1 MAQTLTFTS
10 APFYQVTQFTSAG
23 GTAASTILTVDN
35 TNARRVYS
43 IGVWTDESASAK
55 DVSVHL
61 DNGTTAYELTT
72 ISIPLSSG
80 NTNAIVPVDI
90 LTHTQ
95 MAPFV
100 KQRDASG
107 APYLNIPT
115 GYSLKLNYNTA
126 LASGKLANVIVSG
139 ETYA

>member
-10 APFYQVTQFTSAG
+10 APFYQVTQFTSAS
-23 GTAASTILTVDN
+23 GTAASTILNSDG
-35 TNARRVYS
+35 TNARRIYS
-43 IGVWTDESASAK
+43 ISVWTDESASAK

-61 DNGTTAYELTT
+61 FDATTAYELTT
-72 ISIPLSSG
+72 VSIPLSSG

-115 GYSLKLNYNTA
+115 GYSLRLNYNTA
-126 LASGKLANVIVSG
+126 LASGKFANVVVAG

>member
-10 APFYQVTQFTSAG
+10 GTFNRVTQFSPTD
-23 GTAASTILTVDN
+23 STNPKDILPVDA
-35 TNARRVYS
+35 TYDRRIYS
-43 IGVWTDESASAK
+43 IAVWTDESAAK
-55 DVSVHL
+55 DVSIHL
-61 DNGTTAYELTT
+61 TDGTTVWELTT
-72 ISIPLSSG
+72 ISIPINSG

-107 APYLNIPT
+107 APYLNLPK
-115 GYSLKLNYNTA
+115 GWALRLNYNTA
-126 LASGKLANVIVSG
+126 MTSAKLSNIVING

>member
-10 APFYQVTQFTSAG
+10 APFFQVTQFTSAG
-23 GTAASTILTVDN
+23 ATAASTILTSDG
-35 TNARRVYS
+35 TNARRIYS
-43 IGVWTDESASAK
+43 ISVWTDESAAAK
-55 DVSVHL
+55 DVSIHL
-61 DNGTTAYELTT
+61 DNGSTVYELTT

-107 APYLNIPT
+107 APYLNIPS

-126 LASGKLANVIVSG
+126 LASGKLANVVVSG

>member
-1 MAQTLTFTS
+1 MASTLTFTS

-23 GTAASTILTVDN
+23 GTAPSTILTSDS
-35 TNARRVYS
+35 TNARRIYGIS
-43 IGVWTDESASAK
+43 AWTDEAASAK
-55 DVSVHL
+55 DVSIHL
-61 DNGTTAYELTT
+61 FDGVTVYELTT
-72 ISIPLSSG
+72 VSIPLNAG

-107 APYLNIPT
+107 APYWNIPS
-115 GYSLKLNYNTA
+115 GYSIRLNYNTA
-126 LASGKLANVIVSG
+126 LAAGKLANVVVFG

>member
-10 APFYQVTQFTSAG
+10 APFNQVTQFTIG
-23 GTAASTILTVDN
+23 DGTIANTILAADAVND
-35 TNARRVYS
+35 RRVYGIS
-43 IGVWTDESASAK
+43 VFTDDIAK
-55 DVSVHL
+55 DVVITLS
-61 DNGTTAYELTT
+61 NATNSYKLTT
-72 ISIPLSSG
+72 VSIPANSG

-95 MAPFV
+95 MSPFV

-107 APYLNIPT
+107 APYLNIPKT
-115 GYSLKLNYNTA
+115 WFLRLNYVAAMTTA
-126 LASGKLANVIVSG
+126 KVANVVVSG

>member
-10 APFYQVTQFTSAG
+10 APFNQVTQFSSAD
-23 GTAASTILTVDN
+23 TTTTKNILSADATYD
-35 TNARRVYS
+35 RRVYG
-43 IGVWTDESASAK
+43 IAVYTDDSAAK
-55 DVSVHL
+55 DVVISL
-61 DNGTTAYELTT
+61 SDGSTTWKLTT
-72 ISIPLSSG
+72 IAIPINSG

-107 APYLNIPT
+107 APY
-115 GYSLKLNYNTA
+115 
-126 LASGKLANVIVSG
+126 
-139 ETYA
+139 